1 MGLER
6 CLCVLILYSGVR
18 RPEGWSIIKIDD
30 PLSER
35 EITFSVKRGRYV
47 TAAMREFMRLA
58 GIRSD
63 DPDADRLPGRQ
74 KE

>member
-1 MGLER
+1 MRLVYYK
-6 CLCVLILYSGVR
+6 L
-18 RPEGWSIIKIDD
+18 DD

-63 DPDADRLPGRQ
+63 DPDTDPAAGRQ